1 MVEISWTWIRL
12 YSVLLQ
18 ISTRIIQKLKFNQTK
33 FSLENNGI
41 LIKMEMVLFQRKLEN
56 NKVDKALGKKTTI
69 TSKMVKLSISRA

>member
-56 NKVDKALGKKTTI
+56 NKVDKALGKK
-69 TSKMVKLSISRA
+69 KL